1 MENRTP
7 ITDTHELVSLLEQQR
22 RVYVKL
28 RLLADRQGALV
39 VNEDT
44 QPLLGLLMER
54 QRLVDSLV
62 SLNER
67 LAPYRASWT
76 AIYAGMDELERRH
89 VASLLEESN
98 AALGTIITYDS
109 RDTATLEARRQS
121 MAAQLGKADTA
132 ARANAAYGSR
142 RVLNSSLTDALA

>member
-1 MENRTP
+1 MESKMAT
-7 ITDTHELVSLLEQQR
+7 TDTRELVSLLEQQR

-98 AALGTIITYDS
+98 TALGTIINNDN

-121 MAAQLGKADTA
+121 MAAQLGHADTA
-132 ARANAAYGSR
+132 ARANAAYVSRSGSKTA
-142 RVLNSSLTDALA
+142 LTDAVA